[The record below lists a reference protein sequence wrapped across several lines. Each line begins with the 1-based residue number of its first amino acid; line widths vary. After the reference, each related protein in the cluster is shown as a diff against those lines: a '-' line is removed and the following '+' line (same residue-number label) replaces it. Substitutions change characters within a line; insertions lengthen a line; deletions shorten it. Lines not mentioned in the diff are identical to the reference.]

1 MPQSDESVEL
11 TIEKVVFGGQA
22 LAHYEGKTVFVWN
35 ALPGEYVKAVIAKR
49 RSKLWEAIATDIL
62 QASPHRISAVE
73 ESYLATSPWQ
83 VFSPEYETE
92 CKHTIAVDT
101 YTHIGKLTLPNEVTV
116 IDDAS
121 KMYGYRNKMEFSFYE
136 FDADDTRGAGQ
147 ALAFFQRGSKY
158 KIPLPTGSGSQLAE
172 PIINTVA
179 LHLLDWV
186 NQHKLTRLD
195 VKSIIVRS
203 NGKGQAI
210 AGLFLK
216 NKVTLD
222 APPELIEN
230 LLGLQVFYSTHKSPA
245 SVPTELLYN
254 VGDEQLAVTVS
265 NVTLQFGLFS
275 FFQVN
280 IPVFQQVLNDIAK
293 HVPAGAHLLDLYSGV
308 GSIGLPLAQQCE
320 YVTLVETNQEA
331 VEFAQRNIANNAI
344 ANARV
349 IQSATED
356 VTDLITKDATVIVD
370 PPRAGLHHN
379 VVERLLDVQ
388 PETIIY
394 MSCNLST
401 QARDL
406 QLLST
411 MYEITW
417 IRLYNFF
424 PRTPHVE
431 AVCVLRL
438 AV

>member
-1 MPQSDESVEL
+1 MPVSDESVEL
-11 TIEKVVFGGQA
+11 TIEKIVFGGQA
-22 LAHYEGKTVFVWN
+22 LAHYDGKTVFVWN
-35 ALPGEYVKAVIAKR
+35 ALPGERVKAVIAKR

-62 QASPHRISAVE
+62 QPSPKRIPAVE

-83 VFSPEYETE
+83 VLSPEYETE
-92 CKHTIAVDT
+92 CKQTIAIDT
-101 YTHIGKLTLPNEVTV
+101 YTHIGKLALPNEVKV
-116 IDDAS
+116 VDDTS
-121 KMYGYRNKMEFSFYE
+121 HIFGYRNKMEFSFYE
-136 FDADDTRGAGQ
+136 FDVDDTRGTGQ

-158 KIPLPTGSGSQLAE
+158 KIPLPHGSGSQLAE

-203 NGKGQAI
+203 NGNGQAI

-222 APPELIEN
+222 SPPELIEG

-245 SVPTELLYN
+245 SVPTELLYR

-280 IPVFQQVLNDIAK
+280 IPVFQQALNDIAI
-293 HVPAGAHLLDLYSGV
+293 HVPNGTHLLDLYSGV
-308 GSIGLPLAQQCE
+308 GSIGLPLAQQCGH
-320 YVTLVETNQEA
+320 VTLVETNQEA
-331 VEFAQRNIANNAI
+331 VEFAQRNITENAI
-344 ANARV
+344 PNASV
-349 IQSATED
+349 LQSATEA
-356 VTDLITKDATVIVD
+356 VTDLITADTTVIVD

-379 VVERLLDVQ
+379 VVERLLEVQ

-406 QLLST
+406 QLLNT
-411 MYEITW
+411 IYEITW
-417 IRLYNFF
+417 LQLYNFF

-431 AVCVLRL
+431 AVSVLRRR
-438 AV
+438 